1 MEDKWIETIKNE
13 KCLTEHDLKI
23 LCDKVRELLCEESN
37 VQPVSAPV
45 IICGDIHGQFYDLM
59 NLFEKGGDL
68 PDKKYLFLGD
78 YVDRGYNS
86 VETLEYLLCLKL
98 KYQGRI
104 TLLRGNHESRQIC
117 FSYGFYEEIT
127 RKYGNANPWRYF
139 NDLFDYLPIAAIIEG
154 KIFCVHGGLSP
165 LISTVDQIRLINR
178 KQEIPHEGAYC
189 DLMWSDPDDIE
200 AWVVSQRG
208 AGYEYDH
215 HYSWCSELLFFIKE
229 QSFMSESKYDSTFFY
244 NEFLIKTIPT
254 SLYDEKDIDN
264 DENIIEVDKVE
275 NAYNAKQ
282 PINLE
287 ELDITANLGGSYLD
301 LNTDDLLPDDPTI
314 QYQKRRKLVKKYIKI
329 FKEHI
334 YKNADHPIMS
344 IIIGFNRIFSK
355 YINTNLKNLEN
366 QLKKREITPELYV
379 NNLSK
384 FETEIT
390 TNLQK
395 FIIRMHCT
403 VKLFYSMVVDYTCF
417 QDEKDDLLNMI
428 ITLFFKTGNLYEA
441 VYELYNLAFSKQIQD
456 MQDKLVNLK
465 NVKPKNLDVQIKF
478 CLDDDTLELQKKILK
493 EKREE
498 KEDDEE
504 EPDDNEYAPIFSGL
518 AQFRNTI
525 NTLNNKKMMFPK
537 LHNKL
542 RDTIAI
548 KDQYISEVKVAGK
561 LPVPYLSAIKLLTTL
576 KKYKA
581 PFEKIVIIAAISD
594 QITESA
600 TTFWSEMEKYIKK
613 DFLSIEADEIM
624 AIFLFIVIRSQ
635 MPEIIVFSKMITNFT
650 TPSTRAFS
658 ISYNFTLLEAS
669 IEYLSSIRNMKELV
683 KEDSKQLKDARK
695 SLAGITNQ
703 RLSLLG

>member
-1 MEDKWIETIKNE
+1 MGNLFNLESKPEIRGETP
-13 KCLTEHDLKI
+13 KI
-23 LCDKVRELLCEESN
+23 SEEESN
-37 VQPVSAPV
+37 YFSR
-45 IICGDIHGQFYDLM
+45 INTFLRDSYIK
-59 NLFEKGGDL
+59 NLYSDENLKNSFELKSFTVASSHPPTED
-68 PDKKYLFLGD
+68 
-78 YVDRGYNS
+78 V
-86 VETLEYLLCLKL
+86 TWLEY
-98 KYQGRI
+98 I
-104 TLLRGNHESRQIC
+104 TN
-117 FSYGFYEEIT
+117 Y
-127 RKYGNANPWRYF
+127 
-139 NDLFDYLPIAAIIEG
+139 IED
-154 KIFCVHGGLSP
+154 
-165 LISTVDQIRLINR
+165 T
-178 KQEIPHEGAYC
+178 
-189 DLMWSDPDDIE
+189 M
-200 AWVVSQRG
+200 
-208 AGYEYDH
+208 YDH

-244 NEFLIKTIPT
+244 NEFLIKTKPT

-366 QLKKREITPELYV
+366 QLKKREITPEQYV
-379 NNLSK
+379 NNLSA

-498 KEDDEE
+498 KDKKEGEEQSKEPEKNNLQIITENKRHNSLDLGDEEEKEDDEE
-504 EPDDNEYAPIFSGL
+504 EDDNENAPIFIGL

-525 NTLNNKKMMFPK
+525 NSFNNKKMMFPK

-635 MPEIIVFSKMITNFT
+635 MPEIIIFSKMITNFT
-650 TPSTRAFS
+650 TPGTRAFS

-669 IEYLSSIRNMKELV
+669 LEYLSSIRNLKELI
-683 KEDSKQLKDARK
+683 KDDSKQLKDARK

-703 RLSLLG
+703 CLSLLG

>member
-1 MEDKWIETIKNE
+1 MGNLFKLESKPEIRGESQTISSEDEATYFSRINNLLRNSYVKNMYNDDNLSKSLE
-13 KCLTEHDLKI
+13 LK
-23 LCDKVRELLCEESN
+23 SFN
-37 VQPVSAPV
+37 TVSAHPQV
-45 IICGDIHGQFYDLM
+45 EDI
-59 NLFEKGGDL
+59 
-68 PDKKYLFLGD
+68 
-78 YVDRGYNS
+78 
-86 VETLEYLLCLKL
+86 TWLEY
-98 KYQGRI
+98 I
-104 TLLRGNHESRQIC
+104 TNYIEETMYKNH
-117 FSYGFYEEIT
+117 F
-127 RKYGNANPWRYF
+127 
-139 NDLFDYLPIAAIIEG
+139 
-154 KIFCVHGGLSP
+154 
-165 LISTVDQIRLINR
+165 
-178 KQEIPHEGAYC
+178 
-189 DLMWSDPDDIE
+189 
-200 AWVVSQRG
+200 
-208 AGYEYDH
+208 
-215 HYSWCSELLFFIKE
+215 SWCSELLFFIKE
-229 QSFMSESKYDSTFFY
+229 QSFISESKYDSTFFY
-244 NEFLIKTIPT
+244 NEYLIKTIPN
-254 SLYDEKDIDN
+254 SLFDEKDIDN
-264 DENIIEVDKVE
+264 EENIIEVDKVDVG
-275 NAYNAKQ
+275 YNSKQ

-301 LNTDDLLPDDPTI
+301 LNTDDLVPDDPTI
-314 QYQKRRKLVKKYIKI
+314 QYLKRRKLLKKYIRI

-334 YKNADHPIMS
+334 YKNADHPIMA
-344 IIIGFNRIFSK
+344 IIIEFNRIFSK
-355 YINTNLKNLEN
+355 YITTNLKNFEN
-366 QLKKREITPELYV
+366 QLRKNEITADEY
-379 NNLSK
+379 NKNLSK
-384 FETEIT
+384 FEKEIT
-390 TNLQK
+390 TNLQN

-403 VKLFYSMVVDYTCF
+403 VKLFYSTVIDYAAF
-417 QDEKDDLLNMI
+417 QDEKEDLLNML

-441 VYELYNLAFSKQIQD
+441 ILELYNLAFSKEVQD

-465 NVKPKNLDVQIKF
+465 NIKPKNLDVKIKF

-498 KEDDEE
+498 KDKKEGEEKSKENEKNIHPLGISDIKMNKSLDLIKEGDEE
-504 EPDDNEYAPIFSGL
+504 EKEDEEEEIKTNQKENIDNDSGYLLAKIDLSDDKGDADNVPLYAGL
-518 AQFRNTI
+518 SHFRNTI
-525 NTLNNKKMMFPK
+525 NSFFNNKKIMFPK

-594 QITESA
+594 QITECA

>member
-1 MEDKWIETIKNE
+1 MGNLFNLESKPEIRGETP
-13 KCLTEHDLKI
+13 KI
-23 LCDKVRELLCEESN
+23 SEEESN
-37 VQPVSAPV
+37 YFSR
-45 IICGDIHGQFYDLM
+45 INTFLRDSYIK
-59 NLFEKGGDL
+59 NLYSDENLKNSFELKSFTVASSHPPTED
-68 PDKKYLFLGD
+68 
-78 YVDRGYNS
+78 V
-86 VETLEYLLCLKL
+86 TWLEY
-98 KYQGRI
+98 I
-104 TLLRGNHESRQIC
+104 TN
-117 FSYGFYEEIT
+117 Y
-127 RKYGNANPWRYF
+127 
-139 NDLFDYLPIAAIIEG
+139 IED
-154 KIFCVHGGLSP
+154 
-165 LISTVDQIRLINR
+165 T
-178 KQEIPHEGAYC
+178 
-189 DLMWSDPDDIE
+189 M
-200 AWVVSQRG
+200 
-208 AGYEYDH
+208 YDH

-366 QLKKREITPELYV
+366 QLKKREITPEQYV
-379 NNLSK
+379 NNLSA

-498 KEDDEE
+498 KDKKEGEEQSKEPEKNNLQIITENKRHNSLDLGDEEEKEDDEE
-504 EPDDNEYAPIFSGL
+504 EDDNENAPIFPGL

-525 NTLNNKKMMFPK
+525 NSFNNKKMMFPK

-635 MPEIIVFSKMITNFT
+635 MPEIIIFSKMITNFT
-650 TPSTRAFS
+650 TPGTRAFS

-669 IEYLSSIRNMKELV
+669 LEYLSSIRNLKELI
-683 KEDSKQLKDARK
+683 KDDSKQLKDARK

-703 RLSLLG
+703 CLSLLG